1 MMSLAVHLFTDDIT
15 TRCLLASPKHKSDV
29 LSNRLNIPE
38 STHTL
43 GPKEEIEDNLP
54 SPSDFQILL
63 LPSLAEMYSIGVVW
77 IFSGN

>member
-1 MMSLAVHLFTDDIT
+1 M
-15 TRCLLASPKHKSDV
+15 
-29 LSNRLNIPE
+29 
-38 STHTL
+38 
-43 GPKEEIEDNLP
+43 EEIEDNLP